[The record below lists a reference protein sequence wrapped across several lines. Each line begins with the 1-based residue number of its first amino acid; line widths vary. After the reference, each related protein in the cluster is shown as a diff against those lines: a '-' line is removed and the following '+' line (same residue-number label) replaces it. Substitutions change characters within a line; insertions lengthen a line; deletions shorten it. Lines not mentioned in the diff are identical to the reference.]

1 MRLSES
7 PHFDGPYAIYF
18 WAMNTSRRRSRRERE
33 TLAYDSVSQVPS
45 RQQYLESPQNAT
57 ISSQYFTEL
66 ECQPFFL
73 DFPSLSESD
82 YRHFQNVGLLSRAI
96 VPQPINEEEQD
107 EEKYDVCIALS
118 AHVKYVSQVWLRT
131 CRRNINYF
139 ESSGDDDPLFC
150 PTIEDTEAND
160 NAVFEPVNLLSRGL
174 ASLDANQPWMIYWCL
189 HGADLLGHAVSDQE
203 HDDIVAHLQSC
214 WADASAGGGFGGGYY
229 CGLPHVANSYAAVLS
244 LGILAATAANSD
256 SNPARAYLHEI
267 RAPLR
272 TWLLSLLSDCGGV
285 YHGSFRMHHDGEMD
299 IRATYCVLTMVKL
312 LNLWLDPNDTTND
325 VSPFLQ
331 PAVVQYI
338 ENCQTWEGGFGGEPG
353 AEAHG
358 GYCFCA
364 TAAYWIHSTMAPT
377 SASRLDWASAVAWIS
392 RRQMSFEGGFQG
404 RTNKLVDGCY
414 SFWQGSAMV
423 LATDLVQRQKHEG
436 PNRHHQDPWLSLG
449 QVVNP
454 EDSTTSDL
462 VGDDTLDHHLFD
474 RGMLQRYIL
483 LCAQDVPNGGFRD
496 KPSARRDFYH
506 SCYNLSG
513 LSVSQLPAAS
523 GDSDA
528 ASIGYGHEAFSRVE
542 MTHPCYNIRV
552 DHVRYMLQ
560 QFESPGPG

>member
-1 MRLSES
+1 
-7 PHFDGPYAIYF
+7 
-18 WAMNTSRRRSRRERE
+18 MNTGRRRGRKERE
-33 TLAYDSVSQVPS
+33 SQTLAYDSVSQVPS

-73 DFPSLSESD
+73 DFPSLSEPD
-82 YRHFQNVGLLSRAI
+82 YRHFQNVGLLPRAI
-96 VPQPINEEEQD
+96 AQPINE

-118 AHVKYVSQVWLRT
+118 AHVKYLSQVWLRT

-139 ESSGDDDPLFC
+139 GDNDPLFC
-150 PTIEDTEAND
+150 PTIEDTEAN
-160 NAVFEPVNLLSRGL
+160 ASVFEPVNLLSRGL

-203 HDDIVAHLQSC
+203 HSDIVAHLQLC
-214 WADASAGGGFGGGYY
+214 WAGDASGGGFGGGYY

-244 LGILAATAANSD
+244 LGILAATANPH
-256 SNPARAYLHEI
+256 SNPARAYLYEI

-272 TWLLSLLSDCGGV
+272 TWLLSLLVLDCGGV

-312 LNLWLDPNDTTND
+312 LNLWLDPNETTND
-325 VSPFLQ
+325 VSPFMQ

-364 TAAYWIHSTMAPT
+364 TAAYWIHSTTTHST

-423 LATDLVQRQKHEG
+423 LATDLVQRQHEG
-436 PNRHHQDPWLSLG
+436 PNRHHQDPWLGLG

-454 EDSTTSDL
+454 EDSKTSTTD
-462 VGDDTLDHHLFD
+462 DDTLDHHLFD

-483 LCAQDVPNGGFRD
+483 LCAQDVPAGGFRD
-496 KPSARRDFYH
+496 KPTARRDFYH

-523 GDSDA
+523 GDA
-528 ASIGYGHEAFSRVE
+528 LVYGHEAFSRVE

-560 QFESPGPG
+560 QFESTELG